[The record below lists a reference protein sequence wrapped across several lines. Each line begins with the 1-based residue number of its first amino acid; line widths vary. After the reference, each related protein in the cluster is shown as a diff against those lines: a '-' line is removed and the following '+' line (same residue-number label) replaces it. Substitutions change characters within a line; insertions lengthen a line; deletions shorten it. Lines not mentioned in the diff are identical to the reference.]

1 MKDTLLLGGLL
12 SLLGLS
18 GGYLLINH
26 FLLSMVIILLIS
38 VFFYKISINNQQ
50 RKENLNI
57 IKDEDRLYFYLSDD
71 LVCRVN
77 VPENRNFT
85 TTLRH
90 SMNREMSSLKNTIRS
105 VNFIN
110 FKNDTLL
117 TEMNAKL

>member
-1 MKDTLLLGGLL
+1 MKDKLLFGGLL
-12 SLLGLS
+12 GLLGLS

-26 FLLSMVIILLIS
+26 LLLSMVIILLIS
-38 VFFYKISINNQQ
+38 IFFYKISINNQQ

-57 IKDEDRLYFYLSDD
+57 IRDNNKLYFYISDD
-71 LVCRVN
+71 FLCQVN
-77 VPENRNFT
+77 VSENRNFA

-90 SMNREMSSLKNTIRS
+90 SMNKEMKNLKDTIRS

>member
-12 SLLGLS
+12 NLLGLS
-18 GGYLLINH
+18 GGYLLINY

-38 VFFYKISINNQQ
+38 IFFYKISINNQQ

-57 IKDEDRLYFYLSDD
+57 IKDEDKFYFYLSDD
-71 LVCRVN
+71 LVSRVN
-77 VPENRNFT
+77 IPKNRNFT

-90 SMNREMSSLKNTIRS
+90 SMNREMNSLKNTIRS
-105 VNFIN
+105 VNVIN
-110 FKNDTLL
+110 FKNDALL